1 LTEQEPWALAK
12 DDANDKR
19 LDAVLYTAA
28 DALRALAVLLSPFM
42 PQATEKLWRA
52 LGAHESLGEL
62 AEQRIYDAGAWGVLP
77 VGSTLGELEPLFPRV
92 EQDE

>member
-1 LTEQEPWALAK
+1 LAK
-12 DDANDKR
+12 DESASAR

-42 PQATEKLWRA
+42 PEATEKLWRA
-52 LGAHESLGEL
+52 LGANDSVGPLTQQLIPQQGTS
-62 AEQRIYDAGAWGVLP
+62 GVLP

-92 EQDE
+92 EQEE